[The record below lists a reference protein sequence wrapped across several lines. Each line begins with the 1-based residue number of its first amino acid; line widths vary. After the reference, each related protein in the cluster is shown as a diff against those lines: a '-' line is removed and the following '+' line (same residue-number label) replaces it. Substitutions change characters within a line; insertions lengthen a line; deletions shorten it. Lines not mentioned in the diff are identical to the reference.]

1 MHRYRI
7 VHVYTEYGFYDD
19 DPDGP
24 DGRVTIETHI
34 GDGPLGLLDALAV
47 VNRVS
52 GSIATIERTNDDS
65 IVTVFTDS
73 GRFNLVQVSE

>member
-7 VHVYTEYGFYDD
+7 VHVYTEYGFCDD
-19 DPDGP
+19 DPD
-24 DGRVTIETHI
+24 DRVTIETHI

-73 GRFNLVQVSE
+73 GRFHLVRVSE